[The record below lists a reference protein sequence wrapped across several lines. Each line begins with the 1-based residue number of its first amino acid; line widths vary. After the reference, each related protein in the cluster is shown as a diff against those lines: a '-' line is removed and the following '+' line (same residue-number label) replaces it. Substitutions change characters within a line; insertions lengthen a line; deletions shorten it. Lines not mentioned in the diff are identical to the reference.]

1 MAEAQAA
8 MVSVRRDNT
17 DPRISRGF
25 PAGLQALLT
34 PDALKLKAGRIK
46 AAANLLVFC
55 VTGRRCVCVGVC
67 VCGSHMKRLL
77 GDGML
82 DDQLNSVKF
91 LPKDSNAE
99 TFEFSVVHAAQR
111 HLRDTFD
118 GTDLSNMQFWNL
130 IIEAVVG
137 RRRLEQA
144 GQASEWALSRPKV
157 SASGT
162 VNPPAEAPPATS
174 DISGS
179 WAAALASPSRIQL
192 ASAGSSGPC
201 ASSVPRMRSRK
212 PSCSSHSSSVSSS

>member
-99 TFEFSVVHAAQR
+99 TFEFSVLHAAQR

-137 RRRLEQA
+137 AWNKEDKQVRAFCCR
-144 GQASEWALSRPKV
+144 
-157 SASGT
+157 T
-162 VNPPAEAPPATS
+162 
-174 DISGS
+174 
-179 WAAALASPSRIQL
+179 
-192 ASAGSSGPC
+192 GSSQSRSTVVLKRRAHYFNSYYLDVSHGLDH
-201 ASSVPRMRSRK
+201 AYIAHFLELVVQKVRMRS
-212 PSCSSHSSSVSSS
+212 S